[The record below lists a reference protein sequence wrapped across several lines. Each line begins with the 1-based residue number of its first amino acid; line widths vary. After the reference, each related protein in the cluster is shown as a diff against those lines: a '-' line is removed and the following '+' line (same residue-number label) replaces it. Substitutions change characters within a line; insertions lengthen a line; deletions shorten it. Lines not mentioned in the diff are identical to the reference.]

1 MLPRLVPEIEYLE
14 TLNIEILRTPLRV
27 DRVYKVKYRGG
38 PHILQLELETMADS
52 DMPYRLLDY
61 HAYLLRKYRYPVIS
75 IIVYPFHT
83 SIAES
88 PLREMSGWEE
98 LLAFRFRVLRLW
110 KLSAEQ
116 FVREHIVIMY
126 AFLPTMQGANEA
138 LLKQAIDE
146 LIEYYKHDDTRLARE
161 LRWLGILLRRTE
173 TVPLDDKRKVQER
186 LDMWDSLTEQDP
198 KMKQIRAQSKAEGK
212 AEGEAKGELKASQ
225 RMVLALIDVRFP
237 SLIELAKRHVK
248 QVKDPETLTQLAKQ
262 IAIAPDEDTARSIL
276 VSYAA

>member
-1 MLPRLVPEIEYLE
+1 
-14 TLNIEILRTPLRV
+14 
-27 DRVYKVKYRGG
+27 
-38 PHILQLELETMADS
+38 
-52 DMPYRLLDY
+52 
-61 HAYLLRKYRYPVIS
+61 
-75 IIVYPFHT
+75 
-83 SIAES
+83 
-88 PLREMSGWEE
+88 MSGWEE

-116 FVREHIVIMY
+116 FVHEHIVSMY
-126 AFLPTMQGANEA
+126 AFLPTMHGADEA

-146 LIEYYKHDDTRLARE
+146 LIEHYKHDDTRLARE

-198 KMKQIRAQSKAEGK
+198 KMKQIRAQSKAEG
-212 AEGEAKGELKASQ
+212 ELKASQ

-237 SLIELAKRHVK
+237 SLVELAKRHVK

-276 VSYAA
+276 ASYAA

>member
-1 MLPRLVPEIEYLE
+1 MH
-14 TLNIEILRTPLRV
+14 
-27 DRVYKVKYRGG
+27 G
-38 PHILQLELETMADS
+38 AD
-52 DMPYRLLDY
+52 
-61 HAYLLRKYRYPVIS
+61 
-75 IIVYPFHT
+75 
-83 SIAES
+83 
-88 PLREMSGWEE
+88 
-98 LLAFRFRVLRLW
+98 
-110 KLSAEQ
+110 
-116 FVREHIVIMY
+116 
-126 AFLPTMQGANEA
+126 EA

-146 LIEYYKHDDTRLARE
+146 LIEYYKHDDTKLARE

-212 AEGEAKGELKASQ
+212 AEGELKASQ
-225 RMVLALIDVRFP
+225 GMVLALIDVRFP
-237 SLIELAKRHVK
+237 SLVELAKRHVK